1 MRHPV
6 RALVATVGALVLGA
20 AVAAALSPTPLATF
34 ALVVLAPAALL
45 AVPFTIAG
53 VVHLRALRRREP

>member
-6 RALVATVGALVLGA
+6 RALVAVGSTLVVSA

-53 VVHLRALRRREP
+53 VVHLRARRRREP

>member
-6 RALVATVGALVLGA
+6 RAIVAVGSTLVLGGG
-20 AVAAALSPTPLATF
+20 VAALFSPTPLATF

-53 VVHLRALRRREP
+53 VVHLRARRRREP